1 MYSVMF
7 VVGMIFKKDKSRFLI
22 GNNCFSGPSL
32 MIEADIVMRGR
43 DPKEPIMAHPPDTDS
58 DITLREWLEG
68 VKEYGKGIKLD
79 FKSMEAVSTSLVLL
93 QEVLTEPYRPVWINA
108 DIFSGPG
115 GQIVPLEHHTFLS
128 VVTHLPSHT
137 VLSLG
142 WTTGWTAGTDNPG
155 YSWDMVHM
163 MEKICR
169 DLKHPVTF
177 PVRAAL
183 LAKSFSQLTWLLKQ
197 SDR

>member
-1 MYSVMF
+1 ASSN
-7 VVGMIFKKDKSRFLI
+7 GS
-22 GNNCFSGPSL
+22 PSL

-155 YSWDMVHM
+155 KHHHLHRERELCRKCDFIVVEAKQQSQSEVMTM
-163 MEKICR
+163 FICSL
-169 DLKHPVTF
+169 DL
-177 PVRAAL
+177 L
-183 LAKSFSQLTWLLKQ
+183 LLLVQ
-197 SDR
+197 SMLFGER